1 MKKALVLTLLILGVG
16 AATFAGPISG
26 SAEVCARFNKTDLIV
41 FDTVVDLD
49 YTISSFTFGV
59 TAIFNLD
66 TFDNLF
72 FTAAGTLGTFEL
84 RSMLDFEPQT
94 PAFMAWTNAAK
105 ISLGGATLFGVF
117 MMEELGLPQSGS
129 YGVGAAVGIY
139 GTAGDVNVTAVTYFN
154 MTDVTYYY
162 HFYGYDWAVARDAYQ
177 SCGTWYKPS
186 YLPYGTQTAGCGL
199 AWSGATIYADF
210 PFVCLDVNAY
220 VTFSCTGG
228 FDGFGLWFTG
238 IETGIPWLD
247 IAEVD
252 IDFDIQTKTVSV
264 YWDLVFGD
272 WVCVTPYITLD
283 GGGASITGL
292 TLNALLLEYSYNGV
306 TVKAGEIFDNNWYA
320 WALNGSTY
328 DFGFTLD
335 GGLSRYAGCYYNLD
349 YDEFFGIWVDG
360 DSCCGGAYDI
370 SVVNFFNTALQAT
383 AFFDWVETVA
393 NLEIGIGTNVSI
405 EFSMSLKA
413 DGLQWFQLCGN
424 FNF

>member
-16 AATFAGPISG
+16 ATAFAGPIVG
-26 SAEVCARFNKTDLIV
+26 SAEVCARFDKTDLVV
-41 FDTVVDLD
+41 FDTVIDLD

-59 TAIFNLD
+59 TAIFDLN

-84 RSMLDFEPQT
+84 RSMLDFA

-105 ISLGGATLFGVF
+105 ISLGGATLFGLFVV
-117 MMEELGLPQSGS
+117 ENVGTPDVPDI
-129 YGVGAAVGIY
+129 GVGATLGIT
-139 GTAGDVNVTAVTYFN
+139 GTAGDVTVTATSVFN
-154 MTDVTYYY
+154 MADWTYYF

-186 YLPYGTQTAGCGL
+186 VLPYNVVASGCGL
-199 AWSGATIYADF
+199 AWSGASIYADF

-238 IETGIPWLD
+238 IETGIPWLNL
-247 IAEVD
+247 AEVD
-252 IDFDIQTKTVSV
+252 IDFDVQTKTVTV

-272 WVCVTPYITLD
+272 FVCVTPYITLD

-292 TLNALLLEYSYNGV
+292 TLNALILEYSYNGV
-306 TVKAGEIFDNNWYA
+306 TVKAGEIFDNTWYS
-320 WALNGSTY
+320 WALNGSVYTW
-328 DFGFTLD
+328 GFTLD
-335 GGLSRYAGCYYNLD
+335 GGLSYSCAYNMD
-349 YDEFFGIWVDG
+349 YDEYFGIWVDG

-370 SVVNFFNTALQAT
+370 AVINFFDIDQTGAL
-383 AFFDWVETVA
+383 FDWAETVA
-393 NLEIGIGTNVSI
+393 DLEIGIGTNVSI
-405 EFSMSLKA
+405 EFSMSLMA
-413 DGLQWFQLCGN
+413 DGLNWFQLCGK